1 MIIKII
7 EVLGGRWGKKGDIG
21 LRRWRKIERGELEL
35 DVEIDMREK
44 EESKRV
50 NWGKVGRVK
59 VSEVE
64 NMIDGWIGCEDEE
77 GKMRIFKLGMVE
89 KKKEN
94 RIREIMKIGKRCIE
108 REIEIGLRKE
118 KIRLGKINEVK
129 RIIIEIR
136 DLIER
141 EMKSDERV
149 EEIDEMWRIKIRDR
163 IKLKRM
169 KIEERGN
176 MVKGKRSIIE
186 KKEGSWIRNEK
197 MGGN

>member
-1 MIIKII
+1 
-7 EVLGGRWGKKGDIG
+7 
-21 LRRWRKIERGELEL
+21 
-35 DVEIDMREK
+35 
-44 EESKRV
+44 
-50 NWGKVGRVK
+50 
-59 VSEVE
+59 
-64 NMIDGWIGCEDEE
+64 
-77 GKMRIFKLGMVE
+77 MRIFKLGMVE

-149 EEIDEMWRIKIRDR
+149 EEIDEM
-163 IKLKRM
+163 
-169 KIEERGN
+169 
-176 MVKGKRSIIE
+176 
-186 KKEGSWIRNEK
+186 
-197 MGGN
+197 